1 MPEIN
6 KNFDKMNKKINS
18 NIYLSFECDMLEG
31 NTKDILKDEKY
42 YLFIFSL
49 SIQKDFIES
58 HQKFKK
64 DIKNP
69 IKILMEILNNIYM

>member
-1 MPEIN
+1 MVKIFSNMPEIN

-42 YLFIFSL
+42 YLLIFSL
-49 SIQKDFIES
+49 SI
-58 HQKFKK
+58 
-64 DIKNP
+64 
-69 IKILMEILNNIYM
+69 